1 MIKREQ
7 LLALLSRDIS
17 DAMGLPNDERTRLAA
32 DAVLKQMYLSVISP
46 LLDTFER
53 VDRPVYRDMLINGVK
68 SLVEQPEDPQ
78 QDDDGPTRG
87 IQVRGDD

>member
-17 DAMGLPNDERTRLAA
+17 DAMGTPNDERTWQAA
-32 DAVLKQMYLSVISP
+32 DAALSQMYLSIVLP
-46 LLDTFER
+46 VLDTFEQ
-53 VDRPVYRDMLINGVK
+53 VDRPVYRDMLVNSVK
-68 SLVEQPEDPQ
+68 SLVEKPEDPQ
-78 QDDDGPTRG
+78 QYDDGPTRG

>member
-7 LLALLSRDIS
+7 LLAILSRDIS

-32 DAVLKQMYLSVISP
+32 DAILKQMYLSVVLP

-53 VDRPVYRDMLINGVK
+53 VDRPVYRDMLINSVK
-68 SLVEQPEDPQ
+68 SLVEQHEDPQ
-78 QDDDGPTRG
+78 QDDDGPAKG